1 MKKDLSDISPQ
12 EFRQLQEQI
21 DVNKWLASERAGRD
35 LCGSMSWCVFCV
47 KGEEYPCAKAQFR
60 EKLDRALD
68 DMVDEIIE
76 KEESDAAA
84 AARNEENVSGTESTA
99 EAVSEAA
106 QEEIMAEEIA
116 ESSVPEKKKGRGKD
130 LSEEKARAA
139 EGKEIPREEK
149 PQTGR
154 PEKSAQKTED
164 AQVPEGYELVT
175 RYRRSFRARIIQ
187 SPVLQDLYTEIKNA
201 LLCLGGVK
209 SRVGQNGENFRAG
222 KERIAKL
229 CVSGKTLSLFLALA
243 PSLYEDTKYRF
254 EDMTDKKTHADTP
267 MRLKI
272 TGKRTL
278 KQAKTLL
285 RDLATKYGLASVGS
299 IYTDF
304 HYPYRDDAYLI
315 AKKLIRPYNV
325 VVKKKPNR
333 R

>member
-1 MKKDLSDISPQ
+1 MKKDLSDISQQ

-76 KEESDAAA
+76 KEESDAEAA
-84 AARNEENVSGTESTA
+84 AQEEECVSGTESTA
-99 EAVSEAA
+99 GAIADAA
-106 QEEIMAEEIA
+106 TEEIIAEEIA
-116 ESSVPEKKKGRGKD
+116 VSSVPAEKNEREN
-130 LSEEKARAA
+130 SSAEEPRAVESA
-139 EGKEIPREEK
+139 EIPRAAL
-149 PQTGR
+149 R
-154 PEKSAQKTED
+154 EKSMRIKENVE
-164 AQVPEGYELVT
+164 VPAGYELVT

-187 SPVLQDLYTEIKNA
+187 SPVLQDIYTEIKNA
-201 LLCLGGVK
+201 LLGFAGIK
-209 SRVGQNGENFRAG
+209 SRVGQNGENFRVG

-243 PSLYEDTKYRF
+243 PSMYEDTKYRF

-285 RDLATKYGLASVGS
+285 QELASKYGLASVGS

-304 HYPYRDDAYLI
+304 HCEYRDDEYLLR
-315 AKKLIRPYNV
+315 KGLIRPYTV
-325 VVKKKPNR
+325 VVKKK
-333 R
+333 